1 MKFQI
6 YLDSNPEYRWR
17 LRARNGKII
26 ADSGEGY
33 KKKKSCKNAIWKI
46 IGISLYTPIED
57 KTK

>member
-6 YLDSNPEYRWR
+6 YLDKNSEYRWR
-17 LRARNGKII
+17 LRARNGKIV

-33 KKKKSCKNAIWKI
+33 KKKASCKKAIWKI
-46 IGISLYTPIED
+46 IDLSIYAKTED